1 MYPKYKG
8 NFLKFAGRVWNMRSN
23 VKKEE
28 QLLRVGVLGCG
39 VICQAAHLI
48 ASSKARNIHLQ
59 AICDV
64 ARDLREKM
72 AAMYEPDSV
81 YDDYDAMLRDPAVD
95 AVIIG
100 VGDQFHV
107 PCARKAVLA
116 GKHVF
121 LEKPMGVSIE
131 ECQELKEL
139 AEEKGVLLQIG
150 HMKRY
155 DPGLQYAKRFKE
167 EKMGEI
173 TTYKGWYCDSVG
185 RYTLT
190 DNVMPILYTGEHAR
204 KPDGNPKAVLDHY
217 YLLGHGSHLFDTAL
231 YFMGPIDQVSARY
244 VHRGKLHSWL
254 IDCDFACGAMGTLDL
269 SVAIAQQWH
278 EGCEIY
284 GTGGTVYAKTFNP
297 WEFRSSI
304 VECYDRETDLSTT
317 PAAYD
322 GQFYRRELEGF
333 AESILHHTPCTGATA
348 DDGMM
353 VMRALIA
360 TYQSVQQGGKW
371 VALKGVKGAL

>member
-1 MYPKYKG
+1 MQT
-8 NFLKFAGRVWNMRSN
+8 N
-23 VKKEE
+23 VKKDPRC
-28 QLLRVGVLGCG
+28 LKVGVLGCG

-48 ASSKARNIHLQ
+48 GSSKARNIHLQ

-64 ARDLREKM
+64 AEDLLDKM
-72 AAMYEPDSV
+72 TAIYAPDSH
-81 YDDYDAMLRDPAVD
+81 YTDYQQMLADPEVE

-100 VGDQFHV
+100 IGDQFHV
-107 PCARKAVLA
+107 PCAKQAIEA

-131 ECQELKEL
+131 ECEELKAM
-139 AEEKGVLLQIG
+139 AEAKGRMLQIG

-155 DPGLQYAKRFKE
+155 DEGLQYAKQFKE

-190 DNVMPILYTGEHAR
+190 DNVMPILYSSSAMK
-204 KPDGNPKAVLDHY
+204 KPQGNPKAVLDHY

-231 YFMGPIDQVSARY
+231 YFMGPIDSVSARY
-244 VHRGKLHSWL
+244 VHRESIHSWL
-254 IDCDFACGAMGTLDL
+254 IDCNFACGAIGTLDL
-269 SVAIAQQWH
+269 TVAIAQQWH

-284 GTGGTVYAKTFNP
+284 GTGGTVFAKTFNP

-304 VECYDRETDLSTT
+304 VECYDKQTNVSST

-333 AESILHHTPCTGATA
+333 ADSILNNKPCGGATA
-348 DDGMM
+348 EDGMM

-360 TYQSVQQGGKW
+360 TYQSVQNGGAW
-371 VALKGVKGAL
+371 VSLKDVYGGL

>member
-1 MYPKYKG
+1 MMKTNVNKEDRC
-8 NFLKFAGRVWNMRSN
+8 LK
-23 VKKEE
+23 
-28 QLLRVGVLGCG
+28 VGVLGCG
-39 VICQAAHLI
+39 IINQAAHLI
-48 ASSKARNIHLQ
+48 GCSKARNIHLQ
-59 AICDV
+59 AVCDV
-64 ARDLREKM
+64 AEDLLQKM
-72 AAMYEPDSV
+72 AAIYEPDSI
-81 YDDYDAMLRDPAVD
+81 YTDYEKMLEDPEVE

-107 PCARKAVLA
+107 PCAKLAAEA
-116 GKHVF
+116 GKHIF

-131 ECQELKEL
+131 ECEELKAMVRDRGL
-139 AEEKGVLLQIG
+139 MLQVG

-155 DPGLQYAKRFKE
+155 DEGLQYAKRFKE
-167 EKMGEI
+167 EKMGEV

-190 DNVMPILYTGEHAR
+190 DNVMPILYSSEAMK
-204 KPDGNPKAVLDHY
+204 KPAGNPKAVLDRY
-217 YLLGHGSHLFDTAL
+217 YLLGHGSHLVDTAL
-231 YFMGPIDQVSARY
+231 FFMGPIDCISARY
-244 VHRGKLHSWL
+244 VHKEGIHSWL
-254 IDCDFACGAMGTLDL
+254 IDCDFACGAIGTLDL
-269 SVAIAQQWH
+269 TVAIAQQWH

-304 VECYDRETDLSTT
+304 VECYDKETDLCMT

-333 AESILHHTPCTGATA
+333 ADSVLHHTPCTGATA
-348 DDGMM
+348 DDGIM

-360 TYQSVQQGGKW
+360 TYRSVQNGGER
-371 VALKGVKGAL
+371 VSLKDITGGL

>member
-1 MYPKYKG
+1 MK
-8 NFLKFAGRVWNMRSN
+8 VN
-23 VKKEE
+23 VIKDERC
-28 QLLRVGVLGCG
+28 LRVGVLGCG

-48 ASSKARNIHLQ
+48 GSSKARNIHLQ

-64 ARDLREKM
+64 AEDLRNKM
-72 AAMYEPDSV
+72 AGMYEPDSV
-81 YDDYDAMLRDPAVD
+81 YSDYAEMLKDPNVD

-100 VGDQFHV
+100 IGDQFHV
-107 PCARKAVLA
+107 PCAKQAVQA

-131 ECQELKEL
+131 ECEELCKL
-139 AEEKGVLLQIG
+139 AEEKGLLLQIG

-155 DPGLQYAKRFKE
+155 DEGLQFAKKFKE
-167 EKMGEI
+167 EKMGKI

-190 DNVMPILYTGEHAR
+190 DNVMPILYTSEAMK
-204 KPDGNPKAVLDHY
+204 KPKGNPKAELDRY

-231 YFMGPIDQVSARY
+231 YFMGDIDKVTARY
-244 VHRGKLHSWL
+244 VHHEKQHSWL
-254 IDCDFACGAMGTLDL
+254 IDCDFADGSIGNLNL
-269 SVAIAQQWH
+269 IIAIAQQWH
-278 EGCEIY
+278 EGSEIY
-284 GTGGTVYAKTFNP
+284 GTGGTIFAKTYNP
-297 WEFRSSI
+297 WEFHSSR
-304 VECYDRETDLSTT
+304 VECYDRATDTSVI

-333 AESILHHTPCTGATA
+333 ADSILNGKPCTGATA
-348 DDGMM
+348 YDGMQ

-360 TYQSVQQGGKW
+360 TYQSVQENGKW
-371 VALKGVKGAL
+371 IALKDVKGGL

>member
-1 MYPKYKG
+1 MKT
-8 NFLKFAGRVWNMRSN
+8 NIR
-23 VKKEE
+23 KEE
-28 QLLRVGVLGCG
+28 RCLRIGVLGCG
-39 VICQAAHLI
+39 IICQAAHFI
-48 ASSKARNIHLQ
+48 GSSKARNIHLQ

-64 ARDLREKM
+64 AEDLLEKM
-72 AAMYEPDSV
+72 AAIYEPDSI
-81 YDDYDAMLRDPAVD
+81 YSDYTSMLEDPKVE

-100 VGDQFHV
+100 TGDQFHV
-107 PCARKAVLA
+107 PCAKQAILA

-121 LEKPMGVSIE
+121 MEKPMGVSIE

-139 AEEKGVLLQIG
+139 AEERELLIQIG

-155 DPGLQYAKRFKE
+155 DEGLQYAKKFKE

-185 RYTLT
+185 RYTVT
-190 DNVMPILYTGEHAR
+190 DNVMPILYSSTTMK
-204 KPDGNPKAVLDHY
+204 KPAGNPKAILDHY

-231 YFMGPIDQVSARY
+231 YFMGEIESISTRY
-244 VHRGKLHSWL
+244 VNKENVHSWL
-254 IDCDFACGAMGTLDL
+254 IDCNFKSGAIGTLDL
-269 SVAIAQQWH
+269 TVAIAQQWH

-284 GTGGTVYAKTFNP
+284 GMNGTVYAKTFNP
-297 WEFRSSI
+297 WELKSSI
-304 VECYDRETDLSTT
+304 VECYDKVTDVSSI

-333 AESILHHTPCTGATA
+333 ADSVLNRTPCTGATA
-348 DDGMM
+348 EDGMM

-360 TYQSVQQGGKW
+360 TYRSVQENGQWVKLKAVRGG
-371 VALKGVKGAL
+371 L